1 MSQPISHHPRSQA
14 VSGCLTTGLPRSG
27 VRPVA
32 LSIAAALLGMVSV
45 PAQAQ
50 ETAAYESI
58 QNPPVLQGATTDT
71 AAAGATAVQ
80 GQARAQDEVA
90 AAAAQDAAIEPT
102 RTKTMSLNVG
112 YVNTYLWNPTSGKYD
127 RVHLRSYDARDNAPL
142 VAPTIDV
149 VPGTRMN
156 ITLNNNLPAENSA
169 KCNDSITNGFHCP
182 NTTNLHTHG
191 LWVNPGRDD
200 AGVPSDDIFQAI
212 APGHSL
218 KYKIDIPSDHPAGTF
233 WYH

>member
-1 MSQPISHHPRSQA
+1 M
-14 VSGCLTTGLPRSG
+14 SGCLTTGLPRSG

-71 AAAGATAVQ
+71 AAAGAAQ
-80 GQARAQDEVA
+80 GQARVQGE
-90 AAAAQDAAIEPT
+90 AAAQDAAIAPT

-156 ITLNNNLPAENSA
+156 ITLNNNLPAENSE

-191 LWVNPGRDD
+191 LWVNP
-200 AGVPSDDIFQAI
+200 AGMTRAYPAMTSFRPS
-212 APGHSL
+212 HR
-218 KYKIDIPSDHPAGTF
+218 DIP
-233 WYH
+233 